1 LRKRIHASQSIA
13 YVKGRRARHW
23 FPVRAGK
30 ERQHLRPSSLACTFT
45 SLTIMAAGD
54 ERREVADSEDEPMTS
69 SSASVSDGAADKLF
83 ATAPVPLQ
91 DAQHALQEAARP
103 HQANA
108 EHHANMTDSRTDGLD
123 ADHEIASVDV
133 DAMQKNPTD
142 TTLHTAIP
150 QHHHDG
156 EASSHGATH
165 PTCEG
170 IAISESATEMSI
182 GQHDRHAADHAM
194 TDEPQHDAE
203 AETDNAADV
212 SKASDGEEM
221 TDVEKQAGILPRTS
235 SSDDIRRQPHKVLE
249 TEASNTN
256 GTVKTQAQRGP
267 AALDSSDR
275 GEIEHIDESDAVST
289 GAHVA
294 TSIPNDEAARQSSR
308 TDFPDAIID
317 NRVSA
322 HVTEH
327 AV

>member
-1 LRKRIHASQSIA
+1 
-13 YVKGRRARHW
+13 
-23 FPVRAGK
+23 
-30 ERQHLRPSSLACTFT
+30 
-45 SLTIMAAGD
+45 
-54 ERREVADSEDEPMTS
+54 
-69 SSASVSDGAADKLF
+69 
-83 ATAPVPLQ
+83 
-91 DAQHALQEAARP
+91 
-103 HQANA
+103 
-108 EHHANMTDSRTDGLD
+108 
-123 ADHEIASVDV
+123 
-133 DAMQKNPTD
+133 
-142 TTLHTAIP
+142 
-150 QHHHDG
+150 
-156 EASSHGATH
+156 
-165 PTCEG
+165 
-170 IAISESATEMSI
+170 MSI

-203 AETDNAADV
+203 SETDNAADV
-212 SKASDGEEM
+212 SKASDGEGM

-294 TSIPNDEAARQSSR
+294 TYIPNDEAARQSSL
-308 TDFPDAIID
+308 TDFPDTIID